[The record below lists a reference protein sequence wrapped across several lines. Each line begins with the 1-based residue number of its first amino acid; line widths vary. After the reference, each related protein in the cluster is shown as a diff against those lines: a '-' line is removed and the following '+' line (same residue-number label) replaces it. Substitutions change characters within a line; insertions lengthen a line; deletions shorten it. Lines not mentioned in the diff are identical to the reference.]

1 MEWGPGPPVGAE
13 QGRHPVCVWARA
25 PGASGLP
32 LHAGALLH
40 LTPLNLD
47 RLASPLPLPT
57 SRPGQVP
64 QAQVLGAAGFTRARM
79 TDPDSS
85 RGAGG
90 LGGGSRTPSAFRS
103 HASLMG
109 IFLEP
114 AALTLA
120 WASGWT
126 LSVAM
131 AGEGA

>member
-1 MEWGPGPPVGAE
+1 
-13 QGRHPVCVWARA
+13 
-25 PGASGLP
+25 
-32 LHAGALLH
+32 
-40 LTPLNLD
+40 
-47 RLASPLPLPT
+47 
-57 SRPGQVP
+57 
-64 QAQVLGAAGFTRARM
+64 M

-90 LGGGSRTPSAFRS
+90 LGGGSGTPSAFRS